1 MCYYKSQFF
10 LNLLDSNTTN
20 TVKYISIIPTKEI
33 QKKNLLVVKK
43 MMTLQKPVP
52 FLKKVVEY

>member
-20 TVKYISIIPTKEI
+20 TVKYIFIIPTKEI